1 MTTRHTRP
9 ALLGG
14 TVLAALAVG
23 GMVRPGVGAAQTV
36 ASERVVAVVGD
47 DAILLSELEE
57 QTVLTAAQAGVDEN
71 DTAAIAK
78 LRRDILEQMV
88 ADLIVVEAARADD
101 SIDVSSNSVNEAV
114 ESELNEIRGRFPSP
128 DEFERE
134 ISRSQWRT
142 VDNYRKNLRRIK
154 ERELLAQA
162 FLQKNA
168 ARIPTPPVTDEEVRR
183 YFDENRERFGDK
195 PPTVKIR
202 ELNLIVRPTGPARE
216 RAQALADSLMAEIHS
231 GASFTELAT
240 TYSDDKGSAA
250 KGGDLGYFKRGV
262 MVAPFEEAVFG
273 IDSIGGL
280 AGPVETDFGF
290 HIIRLED
297 RQGDEIRARHILITP
312 EVSDADRAAAHALGE
327 ALVDSLAAGAD
338 FDSLAARHATGT
350 RLEPVEGPLNQLP
363 PDWQEALKPLPIGGT
378 TGLLTTPAGFA
389 IIRLEERSASEP
401 YTFADLEPR
410 IRSQLSQTEGQKA
423 FIDALRKTVYVD
435 VRLPEAGAAVKPATT
450 PDAQAPPGAEP
461 GAGALAVPQPAV
473 LPGLAPPEL
482 ERATPGPLAAPADT
496 TPGIGEAAPPP
507 VGAEAVP
514 TDSMPGLEEV
524 RPPAP
529 ADSVPGLGVPPPGTP
544 P

>member
-1 MTTRHTRP
+1 MTTRRTRP

-14 TVLAALAVG
+14 IVLAALAVG
-23 GMVRPGVGAAQTV
+23 GMVRPSAAQTV

-71 DTAAIAK
+71 DTAALAR
-78 LRRDILEQMV
+78 LRRDVLQQMV

-142 VDNYRKNLRRIK
+142 VDNYKKNLRRIK

-168 ARIPTPPVTDEEVRR
+168 ARIPAPSVTDEEVRR
-183 YFDENRERFGDK
+183 YFDENRQRFGDK

-202 ELNLIVRPTGPARE
+202 ELNLIVRPTGPE
-216 RAQALADSLMAEIHS
+216 HDRAQALADSLMAEVRG
-231 GASFTELAT
+231 GASFTEIAK

-262 MVAPFEEAVFG
+262 MVGPFEEAVFG

-297 RQGDEIRARHILITP
+297 RQGEEIRARHILITP
-312 EVSDADRAAAHALGE
+312 EVSDADRAAARALGD
-327 ALVDSLAAGAD
+327 ALVDSIAAGAD

-363 PDWQEALKPLPIGGT
+363 PDWQEALKPLAVGGT

-389 IIRLEERSASEP
+389 IVRLEDRSASEP
-401 YTFADLEPR
+401 YTFAELEPR
-410 IRSQLSQTEGQKA
+410 IRSQLSQAEGQKA
-423 FIDALRKTVYVD
+423 FIEGLRKTVYVD
-435 VRLPEAGAAVKPATT
+435 VRLPEAGAAAKAATT
-450 PDAQAPPGAEP
+450 PEAPAPSGAEP
-461 GAGALAVPQPAV
+461 EMGALAAPEPSA
-473 LPGLAPPEL
+473 LPGPAPEPN
-482 ERATPGPLAAPADT
+482 AVPA
-496 TPGIGEAAPPP
+496 IGEQ
-507 VGAEAVP
+507 AVP
-514 TDSMPGLEEV
+514 TDSMPGLRGV
-524 RPPAP
+524 RPPPPAAVPGVGVAP
-529 ADSVPGLGVPPPGTP
+529 PSLADSLPGRSGAAPTP
-544 P
+544 AHP